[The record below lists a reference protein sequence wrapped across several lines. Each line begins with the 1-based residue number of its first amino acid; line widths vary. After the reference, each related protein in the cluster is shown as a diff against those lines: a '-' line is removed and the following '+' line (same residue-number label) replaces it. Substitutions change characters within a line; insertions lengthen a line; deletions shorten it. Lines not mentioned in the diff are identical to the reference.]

1 LVLEIPFIKGL
12 SVSFDYF
19 DNKFNDKVGSISF
32 TDRMAL
38 FPGTITRGPKLP
50 TDPASWSGPVTAVN
64 TSPVNVASSRVTGYD
79 YGVRY
84 SNRTPWGEVTGSLN
98 ATKYTRNE
106 SFAVTG
112 GTIGTS
118 ITTALLP
125 TMISGSAFVQNG
137 PWGTGLLATYRAGSK
152 PLITTLFVV
161 TDTPSAV
168 RWDWQ
173 GNYDFE
179 KAGWFKARRDTWFG
193 WALRD
198 TKLSVTI
205 FNVLNTRPPFDYN
218 YLPDNTV
225 VDSRLRRYALSL
237 RRQF

>member
-1 LVLEIPFIKGL
+1 
-12 SVSFDYF
+12 
-19 DNKFNDKVGSISF
+19 
-32 TDRMAL
+32 
-38 FPGTITRGPKLP
+38 
-50 TDPASWSGPVTAVN
+50 
-64 TSPVNVASSRVTGYD
+64 
-79 YGVRY
+79 
-84 SNRTPWGEVTGSLN
+84 
-98 ATKYTRNE
+98 
-106 SFAVTG
+106 
-112 GTIGTS
+112 
-118 ITTALLP
+118 
-125 TMISGSAFVQNG
+125 MISGSAFIQNG
-137 PWGTGLLATYRAGSK
+137 PWGTGLLATYRARSK

-161 TDTPSAV
+161 TDTPSAI

-179 KAGWFKARRDTWFG
+179 KAGWFKARRATWFG